1 MDYKKLGLGLGAL
14 SIGLGLAEVF
24 APGRLARWL
33 GVEGKTA
40 KTVVGL
46 FGARE
51 LLAGAML
58 LRGPAV
64 STNAW
69 NRVVGDAMDLGA
81 LGLALSRSNR
91 KGAVAGALGFVAG
104 AVRVNLSLRVGR
116 RRAGGARSRARN
128 RPHLP
133 ARGKDF
139 SACVNDPSPP
149 GLGSSRMHVGGL
161 G

>member
-1 MDYKKLGLGLGAL
+1 MDYKKLGLGLGFF
-14 SIGLGLAEVF
+14 SIGLGLVEVA

-33 GVEGKTA
+33 GVDGKTA

-81 LGLALSRSNR
+81 LGLAFSRSSKR
-91 KGAVAGALGFVAG
+91 GAVAGALGFVAG
-104 AVRVNLSLRVGR
+104 ATIVDAL
-116 RRAGGARSRARN
+116 A
-128 RPHLP
+128 
-133 ARGKDF
+133 ARGLARQTGNTF
-139 SACVNDPSPP
+139 PP
-149 GLGSSRMHVGGL
+149 AEELATA
-161 G
+161 